1 MLCPVCH
8 TDNLDDAI
16 ACSSCTSSL
25 NFGLGQTPVPP
36 VPKSDFPGFDAP
48 TLPPSQTVRPSVF
61 SAGNG
66 SAAAAA
72 LGAIGSAPAPDFGP
86 RYRVEGKLGEGGMG
100 SVYKA
105 QDLELD
111 RPVALKVIR
120 QELMANAE
128 ILQRFKQELLLAS
141 RISHKN
147 ILRIHDLGEGV
158 GVKFISMA
166 YIQGRNLAEV
176 LQEQKVLPLEKAIEI
191 AKQICRALAAAHQ
204 EEVVHR
210 DLKPQNILLDKD
222 DCVYVSDFG
231 LAKSLEANALAATA
245 MTSAGQV
252 LGTPRYMS
260 PEQVEC
266 GAIDGRTDIYSFGLM
281 LYEMVTGDLPFQGN
295 SLQLMLGRVQSI
307 PRNPTVLNSKL
318 PPYLAGI
325 IMRCLEKDAARRYGT
340 FSEVLDDLEN
350 ERFTPLGKTPAKSKS
365 WTRRAVI
372 AAVAV
377 VAIASA
383 TPVIRHYLPLIQGA
397 RIQLGSSAAPVPDK
411 HLAVLPFK
419 VEGDDA
425 KLAEL
430 ALGLNEALYAKF
442 YGLNDVQIASP
453 AAVQK
458 IAANASLQKAARDL
472 GANLLITGTIQG
484 SGDRVQIIVNL
495 DDAAKGQHL
504 FTQAFSGVRQDL
516 LTLEDQIYSK
526 LVNAVTSKP
535 TNESLARVSLHQTEN
550 FAAYELYLKGRAAMR
565 DQLNAESVKKAIGF
579 YEQAVKTDSN
589 FAMAYAGIA
598 DSDLR
603 MYRSTKDRQW
613 ADHAV
618 SAAQQAQSLN
628 ESLPEAYFAL
638 GSAYLATGKTVE
650 AVSTL
655 KRAIDLAPNSDEGY
669 RRLGDA
675 FKSTGNEAEA
685 LAAYNRA
692 IQLNPY
698 YWFNYNALGS
708 AALKFNQNDEA
719 LKAFQ
724 KVIELEPDNVA
735 GYQNLSVAYFNLGQF
750 EKCIPVLQKSLE
762 LDKSPISYTNLG
774 TVFFY
779 LKRYPEAV
787 PQFEEAVRLDP
798 QSVENVG
805 NLADAYRWS
814 GKTQQANATYERAIE
829 VALKALA
836 VNPRD
841 SNRMGQIA
849 EYYAKK
855 GDNAHA
861 QTFIRRARS
870 VDSKDVT
877 LMYVQAVVDEIA
889 GREPDALRNA
899 EQALKNGYSL
909 DDLQRDPE
917 LAKLQLNPEF
927 KAFLKSLPPAAK

>member
-1 MLCPVCH
+1 
-8 TDNLDDAI
+8 
-16 ACSSCTSSL
+16 
-25 NFGLGQTPVPP
+25 
-36 VPKSDFPGFDAP
+36 
-48 TLPPSQTVRPSVF
+48 
-61 SAGNG
+61 
-66 SAAAAA
+66 
-72 LGAIGSAPAPDFGP
+72 
-86 RYRVEGKLGEGGMG
+86 MG

-105 QDLELD
+105 RDVELD

-120 QELMANAE
+120 HELMANPE

-147 ILRIHDLGEGV
+147 VLRIHDLGEGV

-166 YIQGRNLAEV
+166 YIEGRNLAEV
-176 LQEQKVLPLEKAIEI
+176 LQEQKVLPLARAIEI
-191 AKQICRALAAAHQ
+191 SKQICRALAAAHQ
-204 EEVVHR
+204 EDVVHR
-210 DLKPQNILLDKD
+210 DLKPQNILLDKEG
-222 DCVYVSDFG
+222 CVYVSDFG
-231 LAKSLEANALAATA
+231 LAKSLEADALAATA

-266 GAIDGRTDIYSFGLM
+266 APIDGRSDIYSFGLM

-307 PRNPTVLNSKL
+307 PRNPTVLNAKL
-318 PPYLAGI
+318 PPYVAGI
-325 IMRCLEKDAARRYGT
+325 IMRCLEKDPARRYQK
-340 FSEVLDDLEN
+340 FSEIVDDLEN
-350 ERFTPLGKTPAKSKS
+350 ERFTPLGKSPTRSQAG
-365 WTRRAVI
+365 WTRRAVLGGI
-372 AAVAV
+372 AILLVAGGV
-377 VAIASA
+377 PLV
-383 TPVIRHYLPLIQGA
+383 RHYLPVIQGT
-397 RIQLGSSAAPVPDK
+397 RIQLGTSATSVPDK

-419 VEGDDA
+419 VEGDDP

-442 YGLNDVQIASP
+442 YGLNNVQMAPPS
-453 AAVQK
+453 AVQK
-458 IAANASLQKAARDL
+458 LGAGASLKKAARDL
-472 GANLLITGTIQG
+472 GANLLISGTIQG
-484 SGDRVQIIVNL
+484 SGERVQIIVNL
-495 DDAAKGQHL
+495 DDAAKDQRV
-504 FTQAFSGVRQDL
+504 FTHAFSGVRQDL
-516 LTLEDQIYSK
+516 LTLEDQIYAQ
-526 LVNAVTSKP
+526 LVVAVTSKP
-535 TNESLARVSLHQTEN
+535 TNESLARVSQHQTEN

-565 DQLNAESVKKAIGF
+565 DQLNAESVKKAIDF
-579 YEQAVKTDSN
+579 YEQAVKVDPG

-628 ESLPEAYFAL
+628 ETLPEAYFAL
-638 GSAYLATGKTVE
+638 GSAYLATGKTAE
-650 AVSTL
+650 AASTL

-685 LAAYNRA
+685 FAAYKHA

-724 KVIELEPDNVA
+724 KVIELEPDNA
-735 GYQNLSVAYFNLGQF
+735 SGYRNLSVAYFNLGKF
-750 EKCIPVLQKSLE
+750 EECIPVLQKSLE
-762 LDKSPISYTNLG
+762 LDKNPISYTNLG

-779 LKRYPEAV
+779 LKRYAEAV

-798 QSVENVG
+798 ASVENLG

-814 GKTQQANATYERAIE
+814 GKTQQASATYDRAIE
-829 VALKALA
+829 VALKSLA

-841 SNRMGQIA
+841 YNRMGQIA

-861 QTFIRRARS
+861 LAFVRRGRAI
-870 VDSKDVT
+870 DPKDVT
-877 LMYVQAVVDEIA
+877 LMYVQAVVDQIA
-889 GREPDALRNA
+889 GRDQDALQNV

-917 LAKLQLNPEF
+917 LAKLESLPEF
-927 KAFLKSLPPAAK
+927 KNFLKTLPPSVK